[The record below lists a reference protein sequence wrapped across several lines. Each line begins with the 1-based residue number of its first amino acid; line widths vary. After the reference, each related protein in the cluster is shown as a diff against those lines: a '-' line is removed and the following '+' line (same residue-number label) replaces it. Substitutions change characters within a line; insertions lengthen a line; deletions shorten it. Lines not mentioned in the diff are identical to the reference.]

1 MRNRIKAAV
10 LLFFLAGV
18 VGFSGKEKTN
28 AFYTGYDEKT
38 NSVEAGCNESEITED
53 FPSPDSI
60 PISENPSYKKT
71 VQVFNVPEASG
82 SKSVSCYVR
91 VSLSYSDADI
101 GKAVKLLGTDTQNW
115 VYHQDDG
122 YYYYVPVLKAGE
134 STTPRCTGLQIDSK
148 NVEDLY
154 GDRISD
160 FRIQVYEETV
170 QATRFDNY
178 ESAWEYFLNP
188 VNSI

>member
-115 VYHQDDG
+115 EKIFPCVFIIIKPGSLHSFLIDLYTKIRNP
-122 YYYYVPVLKAGE
+122 VPV
-134 STTPRCTGLQIDSK
+134 
-148 NVEDLY
+148 
-154 GDRISD
+154 
-160 FRIQVYEETV
+160 
-170 QATRFDNY
+170 
-178 ESAWEYFLNP
+178 
-188 VNSI
+188 